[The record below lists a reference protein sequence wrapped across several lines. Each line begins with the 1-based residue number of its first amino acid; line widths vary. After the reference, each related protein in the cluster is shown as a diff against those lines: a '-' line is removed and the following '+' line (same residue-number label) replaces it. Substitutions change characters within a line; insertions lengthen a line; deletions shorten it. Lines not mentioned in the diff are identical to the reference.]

1 MSPVKSDLLKIDAI
15 DIFCNYAYFYDCL
28 QGSNSHNYNFS
39 SWGNGGQSLRQ
50 APTLD
55 IHQYGNCVYPILP
68 PEKLLMKHC
77 LHDFEGHE
85 QPERLNLILH

>member
-50 APTLD
+50 APLLISTSME
-55 IHQYGNCVYPILP
+55 IVYTQYSP
-68 PEKLLMKHC
+68 PK
-77 LHDFEGHE
+77 
-85 QPERLNLILH
+85 NY